1 MTLKIEPTVMDSVTW
16 DDAVM
21 KEEIFGPILPIMSY
35 YDLKEAVS
43 AIDAQSR
50 PLALYLFTK
59 DKKRESFILREFSYG
74 GGCINDTVVPL
85 ATPYLLFG
93 GAGQSGMGKYHGK
106 ASFDTFTHEK
116 SIIRKSLLEDPPLWY
131 PPFWDYLKTR
141 KKLM

>member
-59 DKKRESFILREFSYG
+59 DKKGVFHFKSSLMEGDVSMILSFLSRRHTCCLVERDSPEWESITEKQALIRLPMRRALSGNHFLR
-74 GGCINDTVVPL
+74 IP
-85 ATPYLLFG
+85 LFG
-93 GAGQSGMGKYHGK
+93 IRHFG
-106 ASFDTFTHEK
+106 
-116 SIIRKSLLEDPPLWY
+116 II
-131 PPFWDYLKTR
+131 
-141 KKLM
+141 

>member
-1 MTLKIEPTVMDSVTW
+1 MDSVTW

-50 PLALYLFTK
+50 PLVLYLFTK

-74 GGCINDTVVPL
+74 GDVSMILSFLL
-85 ATPYLLFG
+85 ATPYLLFVERDSPECESITEKQ
-93 GAGQSGMGKYHGK
+93 ALIRLPMRRALSGNH
-106 ASFDTFTHEK
+106 F
-116 SIIRKSLLEDPPLWY
+116 EDPLCIRH
-131 PPFWDYLKTR
+131 FGII
-141 KKLM
+141 